1 MITKNSLK
9 AEDVRQM
16 SETMLRE
23 TLGIAV
29 QGYKCTSEQVCNV
42 LLKAAVE
49 GMSVE
54 SICADMQMAVGSN
67 TIREQL
73 ARVLDVCE
81 LRRQECAMNRALVE
95 CVPAQ
100 LPRRGREMAL
110 DYHDEPFYGQTGEL
124 RTYAVRGQ
132 ANEGTT
138 HFYRLA
144 SL

>member
-1 MITKNSLK
+1 MTMITKNSLK
-9 AEDVRQM
+9 ADDVRQAC
-16 SETMLRE
+16 EGMLRE
-23 TLGIAV
+23 TLGIVV
-29 QGYKCTSEQVCNV
+29 QGYKYTSEQVCNV

-73 ARVLDVCE
+73 KRVLDVCE
-81 LRRQECAMNRALVE
+81 LRHQECDMNRALVA
-95 CVPAQ
+95 CVPVE

-124 RTYAVRGQ
+124 LSYADSG
-132 ANEGTT
+132 
-138 HFYRLA
+138 
-144 SL
+144 